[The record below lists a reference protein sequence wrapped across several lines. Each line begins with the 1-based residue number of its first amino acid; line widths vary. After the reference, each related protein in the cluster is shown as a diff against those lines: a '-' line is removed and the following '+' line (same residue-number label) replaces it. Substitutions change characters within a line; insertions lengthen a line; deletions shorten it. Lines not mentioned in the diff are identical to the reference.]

1 MAHNDPKTKN
11 SNLATRQRMALPIL
25 ASAPS
30 VAEAARLSKVGRR
43 TLHRWL
49 QDDDF
54 RNELAQLH
62 QQSAELARTQ
72 LQGLMLQAVLAL
84 GDSLED
90 PNPDIRMRVIR
101 TALSFSV
108 KLNDIH
114 KLREEVQALE
124 DALPLWAAHNSTP

>member
-1 MAHNDPKTKN
+1 MAHNGPQNKKPDLT
-11 SNLATRQRMALPIL
+11 TRQRIALPIL

-54 RNELAQLH
+54 RDELAQLH
-62 QQSAELARTQ
+62 RQSAELVRTQ
-72 LQGLMLQAVLAL
+72 LQNLTLQAILVL

-90 PNPDIRMRVIR
+90 PSADIRIRAAR
-101 TALSFSV
+101 TALSFSAR
-108 KLNDIH
+108 LNDIH
-114 KLREEVQALE
+114 KLEQEVQALE
-124 DALPLWAAHNSTP
+124 NAQHLPADHYST